1 MFRGLFH
8 IAFPEHSK
16 EDDFVPSIK
25 QEAARCLKCKKAQCA
40 MHCPVSTDVPRV
52 MELFLNG
59 GIKKAGE
66 ILFLNN
72 PLSAVTSI
80 ICPHER
86 NCTGHCVLGKKG
98 EPVQFYLVEQYI
110 SRFFLETSEIPA
122 IEKNGIKVAVA
133 GSGPAGITMSLL
145 LLLKGYEVTMFEA
158 QDNIGGVLRYGIPP
172 FRLPRELLDIYK
184 DIMLRMGLHLRPNTR
199 IGSNIMI
206 DDLFPDGYKA
216 VFVSTG
222 TGRPNKLGLI
232 GETLGHVHFAVD
244 YLKTPEAF
252 KLGNRVAIVGAGNV
266 AIDAARTA
274 IRRSHAHVTILHFM
288 GENDMT
294 ANHDEIEMAEIDGVE
309 FIHYAQTIRILENA
323 VRCVRVR
330 RIENEDGSVSFEE
343 DYSETFDVP
352 ADSVIIAIGQGPGA
366 DMRAAG
372 VRLTQ
377 RGLLDVNEWGETN
390 TPGVFAAGDIVSGP
404 KTVVDAV
411 AFTKKVFT
419 RMEEYLGMA

>member
-1 MFRGLFH
+1 MY
-8 IAFPEHSK
+8 
-16 EDDFVPSIK
+16 SIK
-25 QEAARCLKCKKAQCA
+25 QEATRCLKCKKPQCSA
-40 MHCPVSTDVPRV
+40 HCPVSTDIPRV

-59 GIKKAGE
+59 GIREAGE
-66 ILFLNN
+66 LLFLNN
-72 PLSAVTSI
+72 PLSAVTSV
-80 ICPHER
+80 ICPHEK

-98 EPVQFYLVEQYI
+98 EPIHFYNVESYI
-110 SRFFLETSEIPA
+110 SRFYMETTDVPE
-122 IEKNGIKVAVA
+122 IEKNGIKIAVA
-133 GSGPAGITMSLL
+133 GSGPAGITMSILL
-145 LLLKGYEVTMFEA
+145 LLNGYDVTMFEA

-172 FRLPRELLDIYK
+172 FRLPREILDTYK
-184 DIMLRMGLHLRPNTR
+184 DVMLRMGLHFRPNTR

-222 TGRPNKLGLI
+222 TGRPNKLGLL

-244 YLKTPEAF
+244 YLKSPEAF

-274 IRRSHAHVTILHFM
+274 IRRNHSHVTILHFM

-294 ANHDEIEMAEIDGVE
+294 ANQDEIEMAEIDGVE
-309 FIHYAQTIRILENA
+309 FVHYAQAVRILENA
-323 VRCVRVR
+323 VRCVRVK

-343 DYSETFDVP
+343 DYTEIFDVP

-372 VRLTQ
+372 VKLTQ
-377 RGLLDVNEWGETN
+377 RGLLEVNEWGETD

-404 KTVVDAV
+404 RTVVEAV
-411 AFTKKVFT
+411 AFTKKVFQ
-419 RMEEYLGMA
+419 RMEEYLGRR

>member
-1 MFRGLFH
+1 M
-8 IAFPEHSK
+8 S
-16 EDDFVPSIK
+16 SIK
-25 QEAARCLKCKKAQCA
+25 QEAERCLKCKKPQCSA
-40 MHCPVSTDVPRV
+40 HCPVSTDIPKV

-59 GIKKAGE
+59 GIREAGE
-66 ILFLNN
+66 MLFMNN
-72 PLSAVTSI
+72 PISAVTSV

-86 NCTGHCVLGKKG
+86 NCAGHCVLGRKG
-98 EPVQFYLVEQYI
+98 EPVQFYRVEEYI
-110 SRFFLETSEIPA
+110 SRFYLETMKIPK
-122 IEKNGIKVAVA
+122 IEKNGIKIAVA

-145 LLLKGYEVTMFEA
+145 LLLSGYDVTMFEA

-172 FRLPRELLDIYK
+172 FRLSRELLDMYK

-199 IGSNIMI
+199 IGSNIKI
-206 DDLFPDGYKA
+206 EDLFPDGYKA

-222 TGRPNKLGLI
+222 TGRPNKLGLL

-244 YLKTPEAF
+244 YLKSPEAF
-252 KLGNRVAIVGAGNV
+252 HLGDRVAIVGAGNV

-294 ANHDEIEMAEIDGVE
+294 ANSDEIEMAQLDGVE
-309 FIHYAQTIRILENA
+309 FVHYAQTVRIMENA
-323 VRCVRVR
+323 VRCVRVNR
-330 RIENEDGSVSFEE
+330 TVKEDGSVSFEE
-343 DYSETFDVP
+343 DYSSTFDVP

-366 DMRAAG
+366 DMKAAG

-377 RGLLDVNEWGETN
+377 RGLLDVNEWGETD

-404 KTVVDAV
+404 RTVVDAV
-411 AFTKKVFT
+411 AFTKRTFQK
-419 RMEEYLGMA
+419 MEEYLNGVS

>member
-1 MFRGLFH
+1 
-8 IAFPEHSK
+8 
-16 EDDFVPSIK
+16 
-25 QEAARCLKCKKAQCA
+25 
-40 MHCPVSTDVPRV
+40 

-59 GIKKAGE
+59 EIKQAGE
-66 ILFLNN
+66 LLFLNN
-72 PLSAVTSI
+72 PLSAVTSV

-86 NCTGHCVLGKKG
+86 NCTGHCVLGRKG
-98 EPVQFYLVEQYI
+98 EPVQFYRVEEYI
-110 SRFFLETSEIPA
+110 SRFYLETTEIPK
-122 IEKNGIKVAVA
+122 IEKNGIKIAVA

-145 LLLKGYEVTMFEA
+145 LLLKGYDVTMFEA

-172 FRLPRELLDIYK
+172 FRLSRELLDLYK

-199 IGSNIMI
+199 IGSNILI
-206 DDLFPDGYKA
+206 EDLFPDGYKA

-222 TGRPNKLGLI
+222 TGRPRKLGLI

-244 YLKTPEAF
+244 YLKTPDAF

-274 IRRSHAHVTILHFM
+274 IRRSHSHVTILHYM

-294 ANHDEIEMAEIDGVE
+294 ANSDEIEMAQIDGVE
-309 FIHYAQTIRILENA
+309 FIHYAQTIRILENS
-323 VRCVRVR
+323 VRCVQVN

-343 DYSETFDVP
+343 DYSHVFDVP

-366 DMRAAG
+366 DMKAAG
-372 VRLTQ
+372 VKLTQ
-377 RGLLDVNEWGETN
+377 RGLLEVNEWGETD

-404 KTVVDAV
+404 RTVVDAV
-411 AFTKKVFT
+411 AFTKKVFR
-419 RMEEYLGMA
+419 RMEEYLGMSTDGDSPAVPPQGE

>member
-1 MFRGLFH
+1 M
-8 IAFPEHSK
+8 S
-16 EDDFVPSIK
+16 SIK
-25 QEAARCLKCKKAQCA
+25 QEALKCLKCKKAQCSA
-40 MHCPVSTDVPRV
+40 HCPVSTDVPKV

-59 GIKKAGE
+59 EIKQAGE
-66 ILFLNN
+66 LLFLNN
-72 PLSAVTSI
+72 PLSAVTSV

-86 NCTGHCVLGKKG
+86 NCTGHCVLGRKG
-98 EPVQFYLVEQYI
+98 EPVQFYRVEEYI
-110 SRFFLETSEIPA
+110 SRFYLETTEIPK
-122 IEKNGIKVAVA
+122 IEKNGIKIAVA

-145 LLLKGYEVTMFEA
+145 LLLKGYDVTMFEA

-172 FRLPRELLDIYK
+172 FRLSRELLDLYK

-206 DDLFPDGYKA
+206 EDLFPDGYKA

-222 TGRPNKLGLI
+222 TGRPRKLGLI

-244 YLKTPEAF
+244 YLKTPDAF

-274 IRRSHAHVTILHFM
+274 IRRSHSHVTILHYM

-294 ANHDEIEMAEIDGVE
+294 ANSDEIEMAQIDGVE
-309 FIHYAQTIRILENA
+309 FIHYAQTIRILENS
-323 VRCVRVR
+323 VRCVQVN

-343 DYSETFDVP
+343 DYSHVFDVP

-366 DMRAAG
+366 DMKAAG
-372 VRLTQ
+372 VKLTQ
-377 RGLLDVNEWGETN
+377 RGLLEVNEWGETD

-411 AFTKKVFT
+411 AFTKKVFR
-419 RMEEYLGMA
+419 RMEEYLGMANDGDIPAVPAQGEQPV

>member
-1 MFRGLFH
+1 M
-8 IAFPEHSK
+8 S
-16 EDDFVPSIK
+16 SIR
-25 QEAARCLKCKKAQCA
+25 QEAIKCLKCKKAQCSA
-40 MHCPVSTDVPRV
+40 HCPVSTDVPKV

-59 GIKKAGE
+59 EIRQAGE
-66 ILFLNN
+66 LLFLNN
-72 PLSAVTSI
+72 PLSAVTSV

-86 NCTGHCVLGKKG
+86 NCTGHCVLGRKG
-98 EPVQFYLVEQYI
+98 EPVQFYRVEEYI
-110 SRFFLETSEIPA
+110 SRFYLETTEIPK
-122 IEKNGIKVAVA
+122 IEKNGIKIAVA

-145 LLLKGYEVTMFEA
+145 LLLKGYDVTMFEA

-172 FRLPRELLDIYK
+172 FRLSRELLDLYK

-199 IGSNIMI
+199 IGSNILI
-206 DDLFPDGYKA
+206 EDLFPDGYKA

-222 TGRPNKLGLI
+222 TGRPRKLGLI

-244 YLKTPEAF
+244 YLKSPDAF

-274 IRRSHAHVTILHFM
+274 IRRSHSHVTILHYM

-294 ANHDEIEMAEIDGVE
+294 ANSDEIEMAQIDGVE

-323 VRCVRVR
+323 VRCVQVNRV
-330 RIENEDGSVSFEE
+330 ENEDGSVSFEE
-343 DYSETFDVP
+343 DYSHVFDVP

-366 DMRAAG
+366 DMKAAG
-372 VRLTQ
+372 VKLTQ
-377 RGLLDVNEWGETN
+377 RGLLEVNEWGETD

-404 KTVVDAV
+404 RTVVDAV
-411 AFTKKVFT
+411 AFTKKVFR
-419 RMEEYLGMA
+419 RMEEYLGMATDEDSADVPAQGEQPV

>member
-1 MFRGLFH
+1 M
-8 IAFPEHSK
+8 S
-16 EDDFVPSIK
+16 SIK
-25 QEAARCLKCKKAQCA
+25 QEALKCLKCKKAQCSA
-40 MHCPVSTDVPRV
+40 HCPVSTDVPKV

-59 GIKKAGE
+59 EIKQAGE
-66 ILFLNN
+66 LLFLNN
-72 PLSAVTSI
+72 PLSAVTSV

-86 NCTGHCVLGKKG
+86 NCTGHCVLGRKG
-98 EPVQFYLVEQYI
+98 EPVQFYRVEEYI
-110 SRFFLETSEIPA
+110 SRFYLETTEIPK
-122 IEKNGIKVAVA
+122 IEKNGIKIAVA

-145 LLLKGYEVTMFEA
+145 LLLKGYDVTMFEA

-172 FRLPRELLDIYK
+172 FRLSRELLDLYK

-206 DDLFPDGYKA
+206 EDLFPDGYKA

-222 TGRPNKLGLI
+222 TGRPRKLGLI

-244 YLKTPEAF
+244 YLKTPDAF

-274 IRRSHAHVTILHFM
+274 IRRSHSHVTILHYM

-294 ANHDEIEMAEIDGVE
+294 ANSDEIEMAQIDGVE
-309 FIHYAQTIRILENA
+309 FIHYAQTIRILENS
-323 VRCVRVR
+323 VRCVQVN

-343 DYSETFDVP
+343 DYSHVFDVP

-366 DMRAAG
+366 DMKAAG
-372 VRLTQ
+372 VKLTQ
-377 RGLLDVNEWGETN
+377 RGLLEVNEWGETD

-404 KTVVDAV
+404 RTVVDAV
-411 AFTKKVFT
+411 AFTKKVFR
-419 RMEEYLGMA
+419 RMEEYLGMANDGDIPAVPAQGEQPV

>member
-1 MFRGLFH
+1 
-8 IAFPEHSK
+8 
-16 EDDFVPSIK
+16 
-25 QEAARCLKCKKAQCA
+25 
-40 MHCPVSTDVPRV
+40 

-59 GIKKAGE
+59 EIRQAGE
-66 ILFLNN
+66 LLFLNN
-72 PLSAVTSI
+72 PLSAVTSV

-86 NCTGHCVLGKKG
+86 NCTGHCVLGRKG
-98 EPVQFYLVEQYI
+98 EPVQFYRVEEYI
-110 SRFFLETSEIPA
+110 SRFFLETTEIPK
-122 IEKNGIKVAVA
+122 IEKNGIKIAVA

-145 LLLKGYEVTMFEA
+145 LLLRGYDVTMFEA

-172 FRLPRELLDIYK
+172 FRLSRELLDLYK

-199 IGSNIMI
+199 IGSNILI
-206 DDLFPDGYKA
+206 EDLFPDGYKA

-222 TGRPNKLGLI
+222 TGRPRKLGLI

-244 YLKTPEAF
+244 YLKTPDAF

-274 IRRSHAHVTILHFM
+274 IRRSHSHVTILHYM

-294 ANHDEIEMAEIDGVE
+294 ANSDEIEMAQIDGVE

-323 VRCVRVR
+323 VRCVQVNRV
-330 RIENEDGSVSFEE
+330 ENEDGSVSFEE
-343 DYSETFDVP
+343 DYSHVFDVP

-366 DMRAAG
+366 DMKAAG
-372 VRLTQ
+372 VKLTQ

-404 KTVVDAV
+404 RTVVDAV
-411 AFTKKVFT
+411 AFTKKVFR
-419 RMEEYLGMA
+419 RMEEYLGMATDGDSPAVPSQGDPSV

>member
-1 MFRGLFH
+1 M
-8 IAFPEHSK
+8 S
-16 EDDFVPSIK
+16 SIK
-25 QEAARCLKCKKAQCA
+25 QEALKCLKCKKAQCSA
-40 MHCPVSTDVPRV
+40 HCPVSTDVPKV

-59 GIKKAGE
+59 EIKQAGE
-66 ILFLNN
+66 LLFLNN
-72 PLSAVTSI
+72 PLSAVTSV

-86 NCTGHCVLGKKG
+86 NCTGHCVLGRKG
-98 EPVQFYLVEQYI
+98 EPVQFYRVEEYI
-110 SRFFLETSEIPA
+110 SRFYLETTEIPK
-122 IEKNGIKVAVA
+122 IEKNGIKIAVA

-145 LLLKGYEVTMFEA
+145 LLLKGYDVTMFEA

-172 FRLPRELLDIYK
+172 FRLSRELLDLYK

-199 IGSNIMI
+199 IGSNILI
-206 DDLFPDGYKA
+206 EDFFPDGYKA

-222 TGRPNKLGLI
+222 TGRPRKLGLI

-244 YLKTPEAF
+244 YLKTPDAF

-274 IRRSHAHVTILHFM
+274 IRRSHSHVTILHYM

-294 ANHDEIEMAEIDGVE
+294 ANSDEIEMAQIDGVE
-309 FIHYAQTIRILENA
+309 FIHYAQTIRILENS
-323 VRCVRVR
+323 VRCVQVN

-343 DYSETFDVP
+343 DYSHVFDVP

-366 DMRAAG
+366 DMKAAG
-372 VRLTQ
+372 VKLTQ
-377 RGLLDVNEWGETN
+377 RGLLEVNEWGETD

-404 KTVVDAV
+404 RTVVEAV
-411 AFTKKVFT
+411 AFTKKVFR
-419 RMEEYLGMA
+419 RMEEYLGMSTDGDSPAVPPQGE